1 MYKKLIFPKFL
12 CLQFSILI
20 FIKNFSSSL
29 NLLRFLINK
38 FFLEG
43 QSINTNQNIKMPINM
58 NYLNETIFSNTIIS
72 SKIDFT
78 SDTSIN
84 KKANFRRSSTL
95 FSANKFKSKILK
107 GVSENKDP
115 LQQSK
120 IANRNIMIPGIFK
133 PSAISPEHNSN
144 SKTESKKCVKINKS
158 SKQKKLAVQP
168 LNKNRNTQQEEES
181 EAKKIISIFEQRNKK
196 NEIKFSF
203 CETITAF
210 LCCKNCMGPLLTR
223 KKKLYDRSNIVI
235 NEFLD
240 ITFIVH
246 KLEEF
251 EKFKMTAFSREQL
264 ALFNFIS
271 KELISL
277 DDIKTQAHGMTSMK
291 TFNKHKENMV
301 NVILKF
307 KEKLKNSE
315 QIDPIDIKLF
325 ELINEEFK

>member
-1 MYKKLIFPKFL
+1 
-12 CLQFSILI
+12 
-20 FIKNFSSSL
+20 
-29 NLLRFLINK
+29 
-38 FFLEG
+38 
-43 QSINTNQNIKMPINM
+43 
-58 NYLNETIFSNTIIS
+58 
-72 SKIDFT
+72 
-78 SDTSIN
+78 
-84 KKANFRRSSTL
+84 
-95 FSANKFKSKILK
+95 
-107 GVSENKDP
+107 
-115 LQQSK
+115 
-120 IANRNIMIPGIFK
+120 
-133 PSAISPEHNSN
+133 
-144 SKTESKKCVKINKS
+144 
-158 SKQKKLAVQP
+158 
-168 LNKNRNTQQEEES
+168 
-181 EAKKIISIFEQRNKK
+181 
-196 NEIKFSF
+196 
-203 CETITAF
+203 
-210 LCCKNCMGPLLTR
+210 MGPLLTR

-291 TFNKHKENMV
+291 TFNKDKENMV